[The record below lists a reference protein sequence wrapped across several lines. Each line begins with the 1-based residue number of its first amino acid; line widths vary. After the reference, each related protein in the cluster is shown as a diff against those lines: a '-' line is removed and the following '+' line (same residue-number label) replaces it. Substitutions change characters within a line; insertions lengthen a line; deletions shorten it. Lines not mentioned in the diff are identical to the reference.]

1 MQSGVPLLVAP
12 YCHAISIKVLMPSR
26 KYEVHTEVCAK
37 DARVVTGVGDAYLGP
52 ILYKGVWWRVF
63 KWE

>member
-1 MQSGVPLLVAP
+1 
-12 YCHAISIKVLMPSR
+12 MPSR